1 MAGKAPPAAIPRTVQ
16 VPLPDGL
23 GISSAC
29 GWWDVGCLWA
39 ALLPWRSMQTPP
51 KPRDAGRQ
59 ARFERFEELI
69 EIPMLVLS
77 VALIPVLLMPI
88 LEDLSPWSERV
99 LWWTGSII
107 WLAFVAEYAALLYL
121 STDRRHTVRTHK
133 LDLALIALPMLR
145 PLRLARLLRLATA
158 GTATARMAVAAGRL
172 LGRPGFGATL
182 GVVGGCILVGGVLV
196 SVAEHE
202 QDGGT
207 ISGLADGIWWAFV
220 TCTTVGYGDEFP
232 VTSSGRVLA
241 VVLMLVGISGLSVI
255 TANVAA
261 FFVSGDVEGET
272 DEIDD
277 RLHRIEAQLVQLSD
291 LVAASIQSA
300 EARQES

>member
-1 MAGKAPPAAIPRTVQ
+1 
-16 VPLPDGL
+16 
-23 GISSAC
+23 
-29 GWWDVGCLWA
+29 
-39 ALLPWRSMQTPP
+39 MQTPP
-51 KPRDAGRQ
+51 KPRDAASGQ

-69 EIPMLVLS
+69 EIPMLVLA
-77 VALIPVLLMPI
+77 VALIPVLLMPG

-107 WLAFVAEYAALLYL
+107 WSAFVAEYAVLLYL
-121 STDRRHTVRTHK
+121 SPDRWQTVRTHK
-133 LDLALIALPMLR
+133 LDLALIALPILR

-158 GTATARMAVAAGRL
+158 GTATARTAVAAGRL

-202 QDGGT
+202 QDGAT

-232 VTSSGRVLA
+232 ITGSGRVLA

-277 RLHRIEAQLVQLSD
+277 RLDRIEAQLVQLTD
-291 LVAASIQSA
+291 LLTASIHD
-300 EARQES
+300 EARQEP